1 MSRYSRTGSIRLC
14 AASECF
20 ATSRNR
26 GQITEG
32 ETQPIALAAPTRS
45 LLFPE
50 IPIFRELGQE
60 IVVENWTGLSGP
72 ASMDPA
78 MVQTIHDTV
87 ETIMKMEQ
95 VIAQLAQFSISHT
108 EMSAEEFNTFVQE
121 TITTWEPLIK
131 AAKVNG

>member
-1 MSRYSRTGSIRLC
+1 M
-14 AASECF
+14 A
-20 ATSRNR
+20 
-26 GQITEG
+26 EG
-32 ETQPIALAAPTRS
+32 ETQPIAIAAPTRS

-50 IPIFRELGQE
+50 IPNFRELGHD
-60 IVVENWTGLSGP
+60 IVVEYWTRLSGP

-78 MVQTIHDTV
+78 MVQTTHDTV
-87 ETIMKMEQ
+87 EAIMKMEQ

-108 EMSAEEFNTFVQE
+108 EISAEEFNTFVQE